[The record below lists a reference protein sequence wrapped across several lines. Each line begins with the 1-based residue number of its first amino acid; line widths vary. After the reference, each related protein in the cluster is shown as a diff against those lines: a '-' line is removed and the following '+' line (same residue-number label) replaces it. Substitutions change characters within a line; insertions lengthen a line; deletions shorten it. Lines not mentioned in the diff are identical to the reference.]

1 MGLARHLLLR
11 GSESRWLGERL
22 AHRPFVHRAV
32 RRFMPGEE
40 LDDAIEAARGLATR
54 SLATVLTL
62 LGENVSSAEETVGV
76 ATAYGR
82 ALLAIVAAGLD
93 TDLSVKATHLGLDL
107 GEQLAFD
114 NLDRLLADAGAAGR
128 LVALDME
135 ATGYVNRT
143 LDLYRALRARHENAG
158 ICLQA
163 YLYRTEA
170 DLDSLLELGPM
181 VRLVK
186 GAYNEPADVAF
197 PRKADVDLNYLL
209 LADRLLE
216 ARQSD
221 PRVRVAFGTHD
232 ERMIES
238 IIRRVDEM
246 GLPPDACEFQLLYG
260 IGRDLQLRLADAGHP
275 VRVLISYGSHWFPW
289 YMRRLAERPANVGF
303 VLRSMARN

>member
-40 LDDAIEAARGLATR
+40 LADAIEAARELSTR
-54 SLATVLTL
+54 NLATVFTL
-62 LGENVSSAEETVGV
+62 LGENVRSAEETAGV
-76 ATAYGR
+76 EAEYAR
-82 ALLAIVAAGLD
+82 ALQAVSAAELD
-93 TDLSVKATHLGLDL
+93 ADLSVKATHFGLDL

-114 NLDRLLADAGAAGR
+114 NLDRLIADAGAAGR

-135 ATGYVNRT
+135 ATGYVDRT
-143 LDLYRALRARHENAG
+143 LDLYRSLRERHENAG

-163 YLYRTEA
+163 YLYRTQA
-170 DLDSLLELGPM
+170 DLESLLALGPM

-186 GAYNEPADVAF
+186 GAYNEPANAAF
-197 PRKADVDLNYLL
+197 PRKSDVDLNYLL
-209 LADRLLE
+209 LADRLLG
-216 ARQSD
+216 ARKSD
-221 PRVRVAFGTHD
+221 PRVRIAFGTHD
-232 ERMIES
+232 ERMIDS
-238 IIRRVDEM
+238 IIRRIEEL

-260 IGRDLQLRLADAGHP
+260 IGRKLQLRLAGDGYP

-303 VLRSMARN
+303 VLRSLLRN

>member
-32 RRFMPGEE
+32 QRFMPGEE
-40 LDDAIEAARGLATR
+40 LGDAIAAARELSAR
-54 SLATVLTL
+54 SLATVFTL
-62 LGENVSSAEETVGV
+62 LGENVRSAEESAGV
-76 ATAYGR
+76 EAEYGCALQAISTAE
-82 ALLAIVAAGLD
+82 LD
-93 TDLSVKATHLGLDL
+93 ADLSVKATHFGLDL

-114 NLDRLLADAGAAGR
+114 NLDRLIASAGAAGR

-135 ATGYVNRT
+135 ATGYVDRT
-143 LDLYRALRARHENAG
+143 LDLYRSLRERHENAG

-163 YLYRTEA
+163 YLYRTQA
-170 DLDSLLELGPM
+170 DLESLLELGPM

-186 GAYNEPADVAF
+186 GAYNEPANAAF
-197 PRKADVDLNYLL
+197 PRKSDVDLNYLL
-209 LADRLLE
+209 LADRLLV
-216 ARQSD
+216 ARKSD
-221 PRVRVAFGTHD
+221 PRVRIAFGTHD
-232 ERMIES
+232 ERMIDS
-238 IIRRVDEM
+238 IIRRVDEL

-260 IGRDLQLRLADAGHP
+260 IGRELQLRLAGAGHP
-275 VRVLISYGSHWFPW
+275 VRVLVSYGSHWFPW

>member
-40 LDDAIEAARGLATR
+40 LDNAIEAARGLATR
-54 SLATVLTL
+54 SLATVLTQ

-135 ATGYVNRT
+135 ATGYVDRT
-143 LDLYRALRARHENAG
+143 LDLFRALRARHENAG

-163 YLYRTEA
+163 YLFRTEA

-221 PRVRVAFGTHD
+221 PRVRIAFGTHD

-260 IGRDLQLRLADAGHP
+260 IGRDLQLRLAAAGHP
-275 VRVLISYGSHWFPW
+275 VRVLISYGSRWFPW

>member
-11 GSESRWLGERL
+11 GSDSRWLGERL
-22 AHRPFVHRAV
+22 AHRPFVHQAV
-32 RRFMPGEE
+32 QRFLPGEE
-40 LDDAIEAARGLATR
+40 LDDAIEAARGLTTR
-54 SLATVLTL
+54 NLATVLTL
-62 LGENVSSAEETVGV
+62 LGENVSSAEEAVGV
-76 ATAYGR
+76 AAAYGR
-82 ALLAIVAAGLD
+82 ALVAIVAAGLD

-114 NLDRLLADAGAAGR
+114 NLDRLIGDTGTAGR

-135 ATGYVNRT
+135 ATGYLDRT
-143 LDLYRALRARHENAG
+143 LDLYRALRERHVNTG

-197 PRKADVDLNYLL
+197 ARKADVDLNYLL

-216 ARQSD
+216 ARRSD
-221 PRVRVAFGTHD
+221 PRVRIAFGTHD
-232 ERMIES
+232 ARMIES

-260 IGRDLQLRLADAGHP
+260 IGRDLQLRLAAAGHP

-303 VLRSMARN
+303 VLRSLIRN

>member
-54 SLATVLTL
+54 SLATVLTQ

-163 YLYRTEA
+163 YLFRTEA

-221 PRVRVAFGTHD
+221 PRVRIAFGTHD

-260 IGRDLQLRLADAGHP
+260 IGRDLQLRLAAAGHP
-275 VRVLISYGSHWFPW
+275 VRVLISYGSRWFPW

>member
-260 IGRDLQLRLADAGHP
+260 IGRDLQLRLAAAGHP

>member
-11 GSESRWLGERL
+11 GSESRWLGDRL
-22 AHRPFVHRAV
+22 THSPFVHRAV

-54 SLATVLTL
+54 SLATVFTL

-135 ATGYVNRT
+135 ATGYVDRT

-186 GAYNEPADVAF
+186 GAYDEPADVAF

-209 LADRLLE
+209 LAYRLLE

-260 IGRDLQLRLADAGHP
+260 IGRDLQLRLAHAGHP

>member
-54 SLATVLTL
+54 SLATVLTQ

>member
-40 LDDAIEAARGLATR
+40 LGDAIAAAQELSAR
-54 SLATVLTL
+54 SLATVFTL
-62 LGENVSSAEETVGV
+62 LGENVRSAQESAGV
-76 ATAYGR
+76 EAEYGFALQAITA
-82 ALLAIVAAGLD
+82 AQLD
-93 TDLSVKATHLGLDL
+93 ADLSVKATHFGLDL

-114 NLDRLLADAGAAGR
+114 NLDRLIASAGAAGR

-135 ATGYVNRT
+135 ATGYVDRT
-143 LDLYRALRARHENAG
+143 LDLYRSLRERHENAG

-163 YLYRTEA
+163 YLYRTQA
-170 DLDSLLELGPM
+170 DLESLLEQGPM

-186 GAYNEPADVAF
+186 GAYNEPANAAF
-197 PRKADVDLNYLL
+197 PRKSDVDLNYLL

-216 ARQSD
+216 ARKSD
-221 PRVRVAFGTHD
+221 PRVRIAFGTHD
-232 ERMIES
+232 ERMIDS
-238 IIRRVDEM
+238 IIRRVEQM

-260 IGRDLQLRLADAGHP
+260 IGRKLQLRLADAGYP

-289 YMRRLAERPANVGF
+289 YMRRLAERPANVAF
-303 VLRSMARN
+303 VLRSTVRS